1 MADKVHDGKVA
12 ISCTAAQIAE
22 GELEPLGKRIIAHL
36 ERMRGYEALAQQ
48 KAGIELKKAENN
60 WITVTQLL
68 AEAKGKCDKG
78 GFKAF
83 QKKYCPDLGRSR
95 IYELLAIGTG
105 KRSLEDSRAAKRMR
119 MARSRSKVSA
129 TTADVADKPSP
140 KGQPRMNATEQ
151 GTFGAIRERAHDL
164 GYRLRRK
171 GRQFDL
177 AIDGKTDPVANLVLA
192 AHLLDIAEGKI
203 TVAVEDVCQG
213 NPLSLKKELNGEAA
227 RAYATTRLP
236 ALVNELKKIATKVEH
251 FADCEIEPDD
261 LEAVSNF
268 LRQVAT
274 EIRTR
279 ASVTTH

>member
-1 MADKVHDGKVA
+1 MSR
-12 ISCTAAQIAE
+12 ITAVQIAE
-22 GELEPLGKRIIAHL
+22 GELEPLGKRITAHL

-95 IYELLAIGTG
+95 IYELLALGSG
-105 KRSLEDSRAAKRMR
+105 KKTIEASRAATRERVKKHRL
-119 MARSRSKVSA
+119 VSV
-129 TTADVADKPSP
+129 TSGGVTDKPSP
-140 KGQPRMNATEQ
+140 KEQ
-151 GTFGAIRERAHDL
+151 GTFAAIRERAHDL
-164 GYRLRRK
+164 GYRLRRN

-177 AIDGKTDPVANLVLA
+177 TIDGKTDPVVNLDLA

-203 TVAVEDVCQG
+203 TVVVEDVCQG

-236 ALVNELKKIATKVEH
+236 ALIIELKKIATKVEH

-261 LEAVSNF
+261 LEAVSDF